1 MLRFMN
7 CCATFAMLALV
18 NLFPFKAQA
27 ADDVARGKYLVSVAG
42 CNDCHTPGYF
52 FGKPDNSR
60 FLGGSEV
67 GFEIPGAGIF
77 HGPNLTPDKETGLG
91 SWSDAQIV
99 TALTTGKRPDGREL
113 AGVMPWRAFAN
124 FTQADLGAIVAYL
137 RTLPP
142 VHNKVGGPYSS
153 TEQSTAFVMTI
164 VPGGQKK

>member
-124 FTQADLGAIVAYL
+124 FTQADLSAIVAYL

-153 TEQSTAFVMTI
+153 TEQSAAFVMTI